1 MQAEHGTSYH
11 VTFVGVTCCFPVRFS
26 QSILPGPD
34 LFLWP
39 HCLHMLLAATANT
52 WRGGGVNKGD
62 TCRRNTCV
70 PGPRCRSCEGCKNRA
85 SMCRPFRKCLAVMGL
100 ALSGCRIQLA
110 KNLLGTA
117 LVAFRQV
124 EDVHIMT
131 GRRSAKG
138 AAYLCTCQPC
148 RSKSGQASA
157 FVRYYNSKDVPA
169 LLESLS
175 HFSYAG
181 MILARPT
188 MQFLQWPKGA
198 QLQVYC

>member
-1 MQAEHGTSYH
+1 MLLHRCRPNMGRTSYH
-11 VTFVGVTCCFPVRFS
+11 VTVVRVTCCFPVHFS

-34 LFLWP
+34 LFWWP

-52 WRGGGVNKGD
+52 WGGGGVNKGD

-100 ALSGCRIQLA
+100 ALSGFRIQLA

-131 GRRSAKG
+131 GRRSEE
-138 AAYLCTCQPC
+138 
-148 RSKSGQASA
+148 RSCISVHMSA
-157 FVRYYNSKDVPA
+157 
-169 LLESLS
+169 
-175 HFSYAG
+175 
-181 MILARPT
+181 
-188 MQFLQWPKGA
+188 
-198 QLQVYC
+198 LQVEKRPSISFREVL